1 MITISVAIPCYKS
14 SDTIEA
20 VVNDII
26 HSFEQQDRYDYQI
39 ILINDY
45 PMDDTFSVI
54 KRLCQSNHKIIG
66 LNLSK
71 NFGQTSAK
79 MAAIPYADGS
89 VMVFMDDDGQ
99 HPANGI
105 FQLADKI
112 FEGYDIVY
120 AYFKNKKHSLF
131 KRMTSRIH
139 SKLSEINGIKPK
151 GIHISSFFA
160 VSRFA
165 MDAFR
170 DYNSPFPSMGA
181 YLNSISDK
189 AAEIEMP
196 HRERASG
203 KSSYTLRKLW
213 KLWLNC
219 YTSFSVTPLRF
230 MMSGG
235 FLISLVGIIMGIIK
249 LLIKIFTP
257 QIYAG
262 YSAETVLLLFLGGL
276 ILLAVGFTGEYIGR
290 IYMTLSNMKPY
301 TVRETVNTEKM
312 RPKEN

>member
-14 SDTIEA
+14 ANTIEA

-26 HSFEQQDRYDYQI
+26 HAFEQQDRYDYQI

-54 KRLCQSNHKIIG
+54 RRLCQSNHKITG

-79 MAAIPYADGS
+79 MAAIPYAVGS
-89 VMVFMDDDGQ
+89 MMVFMDDDGQ

-105 FQLADKI
+105 FLLADKI
-112 FEGYDIVY
+112 LEGYDIVY

-131 KRMTSRIH
+131 KRVTSRIH

-165 MDAFR
+165 MEAFC

-203 KSSYTLRKLW
+203 KSSYTLKKLW
-213 KLWLNC
+213 NLWLNC
-219 YTSFSVTPLRF
+219 YTGFTVKPLRF
-230 MMSGG
+230 IMSGG
-235 FLISLVGIIMGIIK
+235 AIVSFIGIVLGIIK
-249 LLIKIFTP
+249 LILKIVSP

-262 YSAETVLLLFLGGL
+262 YSTETVLLLFIGGL
-276 ILLAVGFTGEYIGR
+276 ILLAVGFAGEYIGR

-301 TVRETVNTEKM
+301 TIREAVNAEKNQ
-312 RPKEN
+312 PKEN